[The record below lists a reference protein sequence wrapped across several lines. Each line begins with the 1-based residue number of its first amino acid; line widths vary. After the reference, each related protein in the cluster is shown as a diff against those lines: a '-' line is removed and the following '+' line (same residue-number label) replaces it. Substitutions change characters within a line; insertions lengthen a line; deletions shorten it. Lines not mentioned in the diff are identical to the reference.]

1 MALSPFIKVTGSL
14 FGNKSG
20 NSSSSSNSNKSTTS
34 SNKSTANT
42 ATSTKSS
49 GTTAKTSGTS
59 SPTVNSDTVTV
70 LRNNT
75 TTGVKTSLGTPSV
88 QANTSSS
95 NGNTSSSNGNT
106 FSNLSDDTAT
116 TATTKSSGGG
126 SGGYSS
132 SSSASSTPRYT
143 APTLPTATSQESYI
157 NALYKANQDAQE
169 QALKSAYEKNTAAL
183 DYEASKLPATY
194 DTAAN
199 QAAAQAAIQRANF
212 NESANANGLN
222 TGAGSQANLSM
233 RNAEAANINAI
244 RKEQANA
251 VADIENQRAQ
261 LTLEYQNA
269 IKDAIAQ
276 NEADKAQALYDEA
289 KRVDESLVS
298 TAVNQAN
305 LDWSVWKQL
314 YG

>member
-1 MALSPFIKVTGSL
+1 
-14 FGNKSG
+14 
-20 NSSSSSNSNKSTTS
+20 
-34 SNKSTANT
+34 
-42 ATSTKSS
+42 
-49 GTTAKTSGTS
+49 
-59 SPTVNSDTVTV
+59 
-70 LRNNT
+70 
-75 TTGVKTSLGTPSV
+75 
-88 QANTSSS
+88 
-95 NGNTSSSNGNT
+95 
-106 FSNLSDDTAT
+106 
-116 TATTKSSGGG
+116 
-126 SGGYSS
+126 
-132 SSSASSTPRYT
+132 
-143 APTLPTATSQESYI
+143 
-157 NALYKANQDAQE
+157 
-169 QALKSAYEKNTAAL
+169 
-183 DYEASKLPATY
+183 
-194 DTAAN
+194 
-199 QAAAQAAIQRANF
+199 
-212 NESANANGLN
+212 
-222 TGAGSQANLSM
+222 M